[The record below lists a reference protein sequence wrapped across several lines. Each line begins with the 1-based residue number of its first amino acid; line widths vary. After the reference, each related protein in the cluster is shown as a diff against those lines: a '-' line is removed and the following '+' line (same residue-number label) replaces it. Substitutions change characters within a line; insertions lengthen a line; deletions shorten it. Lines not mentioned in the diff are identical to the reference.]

1 MKKYIYSPS
10 HDGLVE
16 RPVISESFNALAY
29 KITAKYGLAPN
40 DPIDWLYALEDM
52 YNEGFKG
59 GLQLQRSSS
68 NQ

>member
-16 RPVISESFNALAY
+16 RPVISEQMKALAN
-29 KITAKYGLAPN
+29 KVAAKYGLAPW

-52 YNEGFKG
+52 YNEGFNDGIK
-59 GLQLQRSSS
+59 RSLL